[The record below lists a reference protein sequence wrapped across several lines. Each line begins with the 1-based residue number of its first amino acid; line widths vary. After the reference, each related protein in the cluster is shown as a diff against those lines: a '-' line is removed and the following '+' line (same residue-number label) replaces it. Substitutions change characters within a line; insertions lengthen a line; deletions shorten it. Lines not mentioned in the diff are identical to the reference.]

1 MNSNT
6 QRSLQEQLVALEQDT
21 ASEDLFRLAQA
32 RNNALQ
38 QKPRKTNP
46 IFWPALVTSLGSAL
60 LVALLYIPT
69 GPTITP
75 EREIIGDDYY
85 SEVAD
90 EHFDLYDDLDFYD
103 WLADIES

>member
-1 MNSNT
+1 
-6 QRSLQEQLVALEQDT
+6 
-21 ASEDLFRLAQA
+21 
-32 RNNALQ
+32 
-38 QKPRKTNP
+38 
-46 IFWPALVTSLGSAL
+46 LGSAL

-90 EHFDLYDDLDFYD
+90 EHFDLYDDLEFYD